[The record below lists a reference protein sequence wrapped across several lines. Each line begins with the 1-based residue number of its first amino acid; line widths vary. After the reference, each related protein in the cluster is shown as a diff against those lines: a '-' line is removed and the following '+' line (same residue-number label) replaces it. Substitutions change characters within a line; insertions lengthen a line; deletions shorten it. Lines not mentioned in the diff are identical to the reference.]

1 MESIKTLEQVTK
13 FEDLNLHETFRTH
26 MIYEDVTKESFT
38 PTSIK
43 NVLIYFFANTM
54 ACNRELAVDFDEFLD
69 WVDKN
74 PNMVSDFIDWLTKS
88 NKKNVVKS
96 EEQPTSEEAEKAQP
110 FHD

>member
-13 FEDLNLHETFRTH
+13 FEDFNLYESFRTH
-26 MIYEDVTKESFT
+26 MIYEEVTKESFT

-43 NVLIYFFANTM
+43 NILIYFFANVM

-69 WVDKN
+69 WLDKN
-74 PNMVSDFIDWLTKS
+74 PDMLNDFIDWMTKS
-88 NKKNVVKS
+88 NKKDVVKS
-96 EEQPTSEEAEKAQP
+96 EEQPSEEAEKPQP